1 MEAKITTGIFIM
13 ALADE
18 YKTNNEEFYTRLSKS
33 LKWLLEPFIL
43 EILMGGVEFFH
54 ETTAKKTSWIK
65 YPTEEVLKLLG
76 EESKEFLEY
85 HIEPGNPTSNIDM
98 KEFEVR
104 NYSHPAFKVLK
115 IAMIVENIMDKAIEK
130 LGMKNNPQT
139 FEKLAFLHL
148 AKQIQHKSEINLNAS
163 WWKHVEI
170 PLKEAYSEE
179 VFEKVWPKISL
190 SKDEDNRISDC
201 NFAFTQRELRFSGHT
216 SEELERTL
224 DEAYARAYIQIS
236 KLL

>member
-1 MEAKITTGIFIM
+1 MEAKVTAGLYIM

-43 EILMGGVEFFH
+43 EFLMGVEFFH
-54 ETTAKKTSWIK
+54 ETTAKRISWIK
-65 YPTEEVLKLLG
+65 YPTEEFLKLLG
-76 EESKEFLEY
+76 EESKGFLEY
-85 HIEPGNPTSNIDM
+85 HIEPGNPTNNIDI

-104 NYSHPAFKVLK
+104 NYSHPAFKELK
-115 IAMIVENIMDKAIEK
+115 IAMIVENIMDGAKEK
-130 LGMKNNPQT
+130 LGMKNNPKL
-139 FEKLAFLHL
+139 FEKIAFLHL
-148 AKQIQHKSEINLNAS
+148 AKQIQHKSEMNLNAR

-190 SKDEDNRISDC
+190 SKDEDTRISDC
-201 NFAFTQRELRFSGHT
+201 NFAFTQKELRFSGHT
-216 SEELERTL
+216 SKELERAL
-224 DEAYARAYIQIS
+224 DEAYATAYIQIS
-236 KLL
+236 ELI